1 MIQVTCAVI
10 IREDGRVLVTQRG
23 DQMKLPLKMEFPG
36 GKIEPGETAEA
47 CLIREIF
54 EELEIDIAIVGRLP
68 SNDHDYPDFSI
79 RLHPFVCR
87 ITEGNIVLKEHA
99 AYFWL
104 DKNELN
110 GLDWAAAD
118 VPVVQNYLDYRGDF

>member
-10 IREDGRVLVTQRG
+10 IRDDGRVLVTQRG
-23 DQMKLPLKMEFPG
+23 EQMKLPLKMEFPG

-68 SNDHDYPDFSI
+68 SNDHDYPNFSI

-87 ITEGNIVLKEHA
+87 ITGGDIVLKEHA